1 MNKISYFISTA
12 TVFLFLSACSGE
24 YVCKCLPN
32 CVFPDTDNVAAPEWV
47 CGAEI
52 EGLQLSAVGVAT
64 QQDYA
69 DLGLGYMRAVA
80 RTDAQNKL
88 AQRIREL
95 AKNTIKEYFKVESA
109 PVDLQV
115 MDKIITSVTQYIT
128 GKTLVG
134 QRAVKREISPTGRMY
149 LLFGMNSESVEHTLK
164 KALASSMTNDPELWL
179 QFKGSKVLD
188 DLAAEIV
195 KLR

>member
-52 EGLQLSAVGVAT
+52 EGIQLTAVGIAT
-64 QQDYA
+64 QDKA
-69 DLGLGYMRAVA
+69 AIGHSYMRAVA
-80 RTDAQNKL
+80 GADARTQL
-88 AQRIREL
+88 AQRMREL
-95 AKNTIKEYFKVESA
+95 ARNSIKKYFETEST

-115 MDKIITSVTQYIT
+115 MDKIITSVTQHIT
-128 GKTLVG
+128 DKTLIG
-134 QRAVKREISPTGRMY
+134 QRTLKREISPAGRMY
-149 LLFGMNSESVEHTLK
+149 ALFGMNSESVEHTLK
-164 KALASSMTNDPELWL
+164 KALTLSMINDPELWL
-179 QFKGSKVLD
+179 QFKSSKNLD
-188 DLAAEIV
+188 DLAGEIA
-195 KLR
+195 KFK

>member
-1 MNKISYFISTA
+1 MNKISYFFSTA

-52 EGLQLSAVGVAT
+52 EGIQLTAVGIAT
-64 QQDYA
+64 QDKA
-69 DLGLGYMRAVA
+69 AIGHSYMRAVA
-80 RTDAQNKL
+80 GADARTQL
-88 AQRIREL
+88 AQRMREL
-95 AKNTIKEYFKVESA
+95 ARNSIKKYFETEST

-128 GKTLVG
+128 DKTLIG
-134 QRAVKREISPTGRMY
+134 QRTLKREISPAGRMY
-149 LLFGMNSESVEHTLK
+149 ALFGMNSESVEHTLK
-164 KALASSMTNDPELWL
+164 KALTLSKTNDPELWL
-179 QFKGSKVLD
+179 QFKSSKNLD
-188 DLAAEIV
+188 DLAGEIA
-195 KLR
+195 KFK